1 MGVFI
6 SRNAVD
12 KTIELLQPR
21 PLPPAVPWLAIGRA
35 TADALEQN
43 GYAVA
48 LMPDRDFSSE
58 GLLALPELQHVAG
71 RRIAIIRGA
80 GGRELLAAS
89 LRARG
94 ADIEYLETYRRI
106 LPPAAAPELREI
118 LARQT
123 PDLVIATSTLILDN
137 LLEMSGDC
145 RGLLLT
151 RPLVVLSARTRVAA
165 LEAGFGRVHIAPRS
179 DDAGIVAALMQAAAE
194 GIYCRGVTDE
204 KFQPTGHYPAYER
217 TRRHITGPDRGQ

>member
-1 MGVFI
+1 
-6 SRNAVD
+6 
-12 KTIELLQPR
+12 
-21 PLPPAVPWLAIGRA
+21 
-35 TADALEQN
+35 
-43 GYAVA
+43 
-48 LMPDRDFSSE
+48 MPDRDFSSE

-106 LPPAAAPELREI
+106 LPPPAAPELREI

-194 GIYCRGVTDE
+194 GI
-204 KFQPTGHYPAYER
+204 
-217 TRRHITGPDRGQ
+217 